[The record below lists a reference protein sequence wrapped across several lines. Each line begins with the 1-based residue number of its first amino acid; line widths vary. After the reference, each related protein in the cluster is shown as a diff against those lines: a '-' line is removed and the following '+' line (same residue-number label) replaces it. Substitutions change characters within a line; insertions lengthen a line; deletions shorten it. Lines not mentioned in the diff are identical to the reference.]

1 MVLVWLM
8 WGTACFFF
16 LVMLTQVRTIREQP
30 FGLPHWGMSFPM
42 AGFTSLTLR
51 MSHAPNGGW
60 LHLPAIFL
68 LALTSLLI
76 LGLTLN
82 TWRGLRHGHLL
93 VPEK

>member
-1 MVLVWLM
+1 M

-30 FGLPHWGMSFPM
+30 FGLSHWGMSFPM